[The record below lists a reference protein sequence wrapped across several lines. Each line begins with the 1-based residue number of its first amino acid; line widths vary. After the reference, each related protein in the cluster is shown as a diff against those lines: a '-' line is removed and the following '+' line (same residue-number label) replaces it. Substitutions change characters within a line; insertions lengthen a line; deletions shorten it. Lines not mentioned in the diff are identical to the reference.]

1 MTNKTAWHVLENM
14 FPGSGADIL
23 DRLDDGGFAVV
34 SHGLLDK
41 LTAVHDAI
49 EAEIV
54 ADYPTTP
61 PVTGD

>member
-1 MTNKTAWHVLENM
+1 M